1 MDRREMRKRIAGIVA
16 SNMPGYAA
24 DPSRKKKTLEEQLED
39 ELLMIC
45 KFRPPSFSKRQ
56 RWERA
61 IHEVRMMIY
70 NHAGLGD

>member
-16 SNMPGYAA
+16 SNMPGFVA
-24 DPSRKKKTLEEQLED
+24 DESRNKKTLEEQLEE

-45 KFRPPSFSKRQ
+45 RFKKASLSKRR

-70 NHAGLGD
+70 NHSC